1 MCGKA
6 VTSLP
11 DFLLNGGHQ
20 QRRPRFVYTPILR
33 SFTPRIEPLA
43 ANQCFLGANRHSSA
57 PNRLNPFAETVI
69 QSSASSEREL
79 VRVCIIG
86 CGHVGLVT
94 GGCLAAIGHHVFC
107 LDRDA
112 ERIQLLGEGRLPVY
126 EPHLHEL
133 ILGSRSAG
141 MLTFTT
147 DVSKAIQS
155 ADIIFLCIGVPQLEN
170 GKSDFA
176 ALDAAANQIA
186 HAVDTPKLIVE
197 RSTVPVKTGEQLKH
211 LLSVTAPS
219 PSSRFHV
226 AANPQFLRKG
236 TAVEDFFHPERILLG
251 ADEPESEATLRQLYA
266 PILQQNFPCPI
277 HPNGCPSNNPPELL
291 LASVRSAELI
301 KQASNAFL
309 AVKISYAN
317 VLADLCEQ
325 IGADVQEVTH
335 AVGLDPRIRKS
346 FLQAGIGFGGDRLP
360 KDLRAFCGLVQEE
373 GVDAGILRAAEDV
386 NSHRVAAFFQKINR
400 ALWVLKDK
408 KIALLGLSHK
418 ADTDDI
424 RGSPAIELYKRLVA
438 AGARVSAFDPQ
449 AISSA
454 LAVHPG
460 LASCSDPYAAA
471 ERADALLLLTEW
483 EEFRVLDWQRI
494 RDTMARPLVLDGRN
508 LLSPAYMKS
517 IGFEYHSVG
526 RPD

>member
-1 MCGKA
+1 
-6 VTSLP
+6 
-11 DFLLNGGHQ
+11 
-20 QRRPRFVYTPILR
+20 
-33 SFTPRIEPLA
+33 
-43 ANQCFLGANRHSSA
+43 
-57 PNRLNPFAETVI
+57 
-69 QSSASSEREL
+69 
-79 VRVCIIG
+79 VRVCVIG

-107 LDRDA
+107 VDRDA
-112 ERIQLLGEGRLPVY
+112 ERIRLFGEGRLPVY
-126 EPHLHEL
+126 EPHLQEL
-133 ILGSRSAG
+133 ILRSRDTG
-141 MLTFTT
+141 TLTFTT
-147 DVSKAIQS
+147 DACQALRTTDV
-155 ADIIFLCIGVPQLEN
+155 IFLCIGVPQLEN

-186 HAVDTPKLIVE
+186 QSVDTPKLIVE

-219 PSSRFHV
+219 PRARFHV

-277 HPNGCPSNNPPELL
+277 HPKGCPSNDPPELL

-400 ALWVLKDK
+400 VLWVLKDK

-454 LAVHPG
+454 LAAHPG

-494 RDTMARPLVLDGRN
+494 RDIMARPLVLDGRN
-508 LLSPAYMKS
+508 ILSPAYMKS
-517 IGFEYHSVG
+517 LGFEYHSVG

>member
-1 MCGKA
+1 M
-6 VTSLP
+6 
-11 DFLLNGGHQ
+11 
-20 QRRPRFVYTPILR
+20 
-33 SFTPRIEPLA
+33 
-43 ANQCFLGANRHSSA
+43 
-57 PNRLNPFAETVI
+57 
-69 QSSASSEREL
+69 L
-79 VRVCIIG
+79 VRVCVIG

-107 LDRDA
+107 VDRDA
-112 ERIQLLGEGRLPVY
+112 ERVRLLSEGRLPVY

-133 ILGSRSAG
+133 ILRSRDTG
-141 MLTFTT
+141 RLTFTT
-147 DVSKAIQS
+147 DANTALSSTDV
-155 ADIIFLCIGVPQLEN
+155 IFLCIGVPQLEN

-186 HAVDTPKLIVE
+186 QAVDRPKLIVE

-219 PSSRFHV
+219 PRARFHV

-266 PILQQNFPCPI
+266 PILQQDFLCPI
-277 HPNGCPSNNPPELL
+277 HPNGCPSNDPPELL

-301 KQASNAFL
+301 KQSSNAFL

-360 KDLRAFCGLVQEE
+360 KDLRAFCGLVQQE

-408 KIALLGLSHK
+408 RIALLGLSHK

-424 RGSPAIELYKRLVA
+424 RASPAIELYKRLVA

-454 LAVHPG
+454 LAALPG
-460 LASCSDPYAAA
+460 LASCTDPYAAA

-508 LLSPAYMKS
+508 LLSPSYMKS
-517 IGFEYHSVG
+517 LGFEYHSVG

>member
-1 MCGKA
+1 M
-6 VTSLP
+6 
-11 DFLLNGGHQ
+11 
-20 QRRPRFVYTPILR
+20 
-33 SFTPRIEPLA
+33 
-43 ANQCFLGANRHSSA
+43 
-57 PNRLNPFAETVI
+57 
-69 QSSASSEREL
+69 
-79 VRVCIIG
+79 RVCVIG

-94 GGCLAAIGHHVFC
+94 GGCLAGIGHHVFC
-107 LDRDA
+107 VDRDA
-112 ERIQLLGEGRLPVY
+112 ERIRLLGEGRLPVY

-133 ILGSRSAG
+133 ILRSCG
-141 MLTFTT
+141 TSMLTFTT
-147 DVSKAIQS
+147 DANTALRSTDV
-155 ADIIFLCIGVPQLEN
+155 IFLCIGVPQLEN

-186 HAVDTPKLIVE
+186 QSVDMPKLIVE

-219 PSSRFHV
+219 PSARFHV

-251 ADEPESEATLRQLYA
+251 ADELESEATLRQLYA
-266 PILQQNFPCPI
+266 PILQQNFSCPV
-277 HPNGCPSNNPPELL
+277 HPRGCPPNDRPELL

-335 AVGLDPRIRKS
+335 AIGLDPRIRKS
-346 FLQAGIGFGGDRLP
+346 FLQAGIGFGGDSLP

-386 NSHRVAAFFQKINR
+386 NSQRVAAFFQKINR

-454 LAVHPG
+454 LAALPG

-494 RDTMARPLVLDGRN
+494 RDAMARPLVLDGRN
-508 LLSPAYMKS
+508 LLSPSYMKS
-517 IGFEYHSVG
+517 LGFEYHSVG